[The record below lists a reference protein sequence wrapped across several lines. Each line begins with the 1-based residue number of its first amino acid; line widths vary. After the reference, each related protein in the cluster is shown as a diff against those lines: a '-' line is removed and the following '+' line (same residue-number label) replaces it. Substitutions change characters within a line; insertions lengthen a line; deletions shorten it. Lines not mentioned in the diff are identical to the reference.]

1 MVILSA
7 KLIKESRTAA
17 GLTQAELARRAGT
30 SQPAIAAYEAGDKV
44 PRVAT
49 LERLLEATG
58 TSLTAS
64 RPRSAGG
71 RGRLRGLL
79 QEHRREILELAASHN
94 AANVRIFGSVAR
106 GEDTG
111 RSDVDLIVDMDGRR
125 SLLDQVR
132 LRRALSELLG
142 VDVDLVT
149 SGGLLE
155 RDRSTILREAIPI

>member
-1 MVILSA
+1 MILSA
-7 KLIKESRTAA
+7 RLIKESRLAA

-58 TSLTAS
+58 ASLTVS
-64 RPRSAGG
+64 RHGDGGG
-71 RGRLRGLL
+71 RGRLRRLL
-79 QEHRREILELAASHN
+79 LEHRQEILELAASHH
-94 AANVRIFGSVAR
+94 AANVRVFGSVAR
-106 GEDTG
+106 DRDTPS
-111 RSDVDLIVDMDGRR
+111 SDVDLVVDMEAGRG
-125 SLLDQVR
+125 LLDQVR
-132 LRRALSELLG
+132 LRRSLSELLG

-155 RDRSTILREAIPI
+155 RDRSTILDEAIPI